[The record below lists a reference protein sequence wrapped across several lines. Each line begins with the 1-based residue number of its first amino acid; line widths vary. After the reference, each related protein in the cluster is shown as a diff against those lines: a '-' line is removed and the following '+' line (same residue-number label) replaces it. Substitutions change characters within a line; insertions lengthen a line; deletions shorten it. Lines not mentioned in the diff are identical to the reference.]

1 MMRKQKGDAPAMLMG
16 NVLEIREFLSAIPLQ
31 FVRAPAILARN
42 QHCGF
47 QIRHQR
53 KGLS

>member
-1 MMRKQKGDAPAMLMG
+1 MKRMQKGDAPAMLMG
-16 NVLEIREFLSAIPLQ
+16 SVLEIQEFLSVILLQ
-31 FVRAPAILARN
+31 FERAPAKLEES